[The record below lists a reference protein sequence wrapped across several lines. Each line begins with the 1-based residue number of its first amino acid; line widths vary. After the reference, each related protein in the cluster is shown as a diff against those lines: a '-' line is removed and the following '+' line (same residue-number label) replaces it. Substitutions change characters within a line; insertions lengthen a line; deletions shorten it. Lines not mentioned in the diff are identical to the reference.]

1 MCIWV
6 QIIKKA
12 QYLKFH
18 HFQESSNWRYTF
30 GSTHEEA
37 LHVYLVREVSHQT
50 LVVLTQNRLRK
61 AIFVCVVLAESLA
74 RFLQFTRDS
83 PQTVTEYNISYTF
96 RHCCLIPPLM
106 ISSSPKKSLKLYHWC
121 CSMPEPDADAW
132 RILKSKK
139 LHSTDSSFLVNWCM
153 NSFNR

>member
-1 MCIWV
+1 MSCSGCLKKGRFGYQWQAALALV
-6 QIIKKA
+6 GQI
-12 QYLKFH
+12 YNTSV
-18 HFQESSNWRYTF
+18 ESTIF
-30 GSTHEEA
+30 AGTH
-37 LHVYLVREVSHQT
+37 
-50 LVVLTQNRLRK
+50 TQNRLRK

-74 RFLQFTRDS
+74 CFLQFTRDS